1 MNDIQEDSHI
11 IAMDSAHYSQRRH
24 SSTSEE
30 EISIQIQR
38 EIDPANQSPS
48 QNDREEMENGSSYS
62 SEVRLIIPA
71 SKATSKAISP
81 TKSSAPTQSVPSS
94 FASLF
99 SLNRSSKSLVL
110 DSPLEDVKE
119 ENEENDAND
128 ESGPRGRR
136 ASLPGQVIP
145 VRPDERL
152 AYKHGRSLS
161 DMNNMKDVNDVNSK
175 MVGVWSAARVRHGEG
190 EEDYTGSLRSVG
202 SDSKVTQSD
211 SEIATKLRY
220 TGSLTSSGK

>member
-1 MNDIQEDSHI
+1 
-11 IAMDSAHYSQRRH
+11 MDSAHYSQRCP

-30 EISIQIQR
+30 EVSIQIQR
-38 EIDPANQSPS
+38 EIDPASQSLS
-48 QNDREEMENGSSYS
+48 QNDQEEMGNGSSYA
-62 SEVRLIIPA
+62 SEVRLVIPA
-71 SKATSKAISP
+71 SKAISKETSS
-81 TKSSAPTQSVPSS
+81 TKVSTPSQSVPSS
-94 FASLF
+94 LASLF

-128 ESGPRGRR
+128 ESNTRSRR

-161 DMNNMKDVNDVNSK
+161 DMNNMNDMNDMNEVNNK

-190 EEDYTGSLRSVG
+190 EEDYTGSVRSVG
-202 SDSKVTQSD
+202 SDSKATQSD

-220 TGSLTSSGK
+220 TGSLPSSGK